1 MAYGEFKD
9 LARRTLSNKILRNKA
24 FNIAKNPKYDEYQRR
39 LALLANDFFDKKKIL
54 VVGLKMSRRISRRI
68 TQTNY

>member
-39 LALLANDFFDKKKIL
+39 LALLANGFFDKK
-54 VVGLKMSRRISRRI
+54 
-68 TQTNY
+68 NFW